1 MKLVLDTHIF
11 LWFITRDRRMPAV
24 LLPLIRDPANEVFL
38 SVVSVWQIMVKHQ
51 IGKLA
56 IPHPPDTYVLGQRQ
70 QHQIASLPL
79 DEASVTRLAKLPLL
93 HRDPFDRML
102 ICQAIRHGLTIMS
115 VDSMMRAYSAHVP
128 MLP

>member
-38 SVVSVWQIMVKHQ
+38 SVVSVREIMVKHQ

-56 IPHPPDTYVLGQRQ
+56 SPHPLIPMCLDS
-70 QHQIASLPL
+70 AS
-79 DEASVTRLAKLPLL
+79 S
-93 HRDPFDRML
+93 
-102 ICQAIRHGLTIMS
+102 IRS
-115 VDSMMRAYSAHVP
+115 QVCRSMKRV
-128 MLP
+128 